1 MTANDHNDPTKG
13 YTVDVL
19 DPYLIFPSGEYSNAS
34 QFYAGDFDPAKLP
47 FLWDHK
53 IMAVDDHDEQGN
65 PNVCYKSAMYLA
77 NVLPIVLAATAL
89 NFLA

>member
-1 MTANDHNDPTKG
+1 MTANDHIDPTKG
-13 YTVDVL
+13 YTVEVP
-19 DPYLIFPSGEYSNAS
+19 DPYLIFPSGEFSNAS
-34 QFYAGDFDPAKLP
+34 QFYGDWDQSKLP
-47 FLWDHK
+47 FLWNYK
-53 IMAVDDHDEQGN
+53 IMAVDDHDESGQ